1 MPIGWKNVAF
11 LGFCSFL
18 HNFFFDVFCSFWWK
32 PRFSFV
38 VDVGAHLHWWYGF
51 RMNVV
56 PRAHLVQW
64 TPSLLPLTSLKKA
77 IKSMTSVFF
86 FNYWGSCSL
95 NDLFC
100 SIDPDFIF
108 PYSNFKECL
117 SIYQNKE
124 YDYLIS
130 YIVLKYIC

>member
-18 HNFFFDVFCSFWWK
+18 HKIFDVFCSFWWK

-64 TPSLLPLTSLKKA
+64 TPSLTSSPNIIEKGHKKYDISFFSLIIGGLA
-77 IKSMTSVFF
+77 LSMTFF
-86 FNYWGSCSL
+86 AL
-95 NDLFC
+95 LTQILFFL
-100 SIDPDFIF
+100 IPTLK
-108 PYSNFKECL
+108 NV
-117 SIYQNKE
+117 YQFTRIKNMIILF
-124 YDYLIS
+124 LI
-130 YIVLKYIC
+130 